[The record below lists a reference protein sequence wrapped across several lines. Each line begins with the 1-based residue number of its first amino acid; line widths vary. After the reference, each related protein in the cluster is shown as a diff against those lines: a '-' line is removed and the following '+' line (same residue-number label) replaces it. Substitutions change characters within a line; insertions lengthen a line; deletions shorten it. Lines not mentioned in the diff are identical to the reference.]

1 MFDIAVIGLG
11 MIGSA
16 ALRHLSAPVNGLRVA
31 GIGPAEPDDWATHQG
46 AFASHYDRARITRVT
61 DPDRAWAIL
70 AQRSIASYAEIERR
84 SGIAFHAPVG
94 HLRVNTL
101 PESAGDPFGA
111 AAAIGQALG
120 APVEPLDGDQIGA
133 QFPYLNAP
141 AGARG
146 LYERGGAGYINP
158 RALVAAQLAIAA
170 QQGAAITRAEVV
182 GLARDR
188 AGFVLATGDGQTIAA
203 RRVLISTHGYT
214 NALVRPLL
222 GHALD
227 LENQAHTTVY
237 AELADD
243 QAQRLA
249 GMPSLIWS
257 LASDPVLPSVYTTPP
272 TVYPDGRV
280 YFKIGGPLHRPLLL
294 PDADAIRVWF
304 QGPGNPEEIGA
315 LQNVLIGLVRDL
327 EVRRWSAKPC
337 MNTYTA
343 HGYPYVDQL
352 DAGLFVCTG
361 GCGSAAKSSDEIG
374 RMGALLAQHGAWSY
388 DLPAS
393 TFQAVLAS

>member
-16 ALRHLSAPVNGLRVA
+16 ALRHLSAPATGLRVA
-31 GIGPAEPDDWATHQG
+31 GIGPAEPGDWASHQG

-84 SGIAFHAPVG
+84 SGIAFHSPVG

-101 PESAGDPFGA
+101 PAAAGDPFGA
-111 AAAIGQALG
+111 AAAIGRELG
-120 APVEPLDGDQIGA
+120 APIEPLDGDQIGA
-133 QFPYLNAP
+133 QFAYLNAP
-141 AGARG
+141 ANARG

-170 QQGAAITRAEVV
+170 DQGAAITRAEVA
-182 GLARDR
+182 GLARGGD
-188 AGFVLATGDGQTIAA
+188 GFVLTTDAGETIAA
-203 RRVLISTHGYT
+203 RRVLISAHGYT

-222 GHALD
+222 GRALE

-237 AELADD
+237 AELSGE
-243 QAQRLA
+243 QAERLG

-257 LASDPVLPSVYTTPP
+257 LASDPVLPSIYTTPP
-272 TVYPDGRV
+272 AAYPDGQV
-280 YFKIGGPLHRPLLL
+280 YLKIGGPLHQPLLL
-294 PDADAIRVWF
+294 PDAEAIRAWF
-304 QGPGNPEEIGA
+304 QGPGNPEEIAA
-315 LQNVLIGLVRDL
+315 LQGVLLDLVRGL

-374 RMGALLAQHGAWSY
+374 RMGALLAQHGAWHY

-393 TFQAVLAS
+393 TFRAVLAS